1 MEISVRLYGS
11 LRDKLPAEKRGK
23 AMIELMP
30 SATVDDL
37 LTVLHLGQGVSVSIN
52 EGIVKDRN
60 RPLIDGETVIIFTQ
74 SAGG

>member
-23 AMIELMP
+23 AVIQLDS
-30 SATVDDL
+30 SATLDDL
-37 LTVLHLGQGVSVSIN
+37 LTELNLGQGVNVSIN

-60 RPLIDGETVIIFTQ
+60 RPYIVSFPSLMG
-74 SAGG
+74 